1 MSTRELKSCLYHG
14 HIRHRRFEPISHA
27 FKYSMFMWYLD
38 LDEIDEVTKKLWF
51 FRLGKFGI
59 ASFDRSDYFNQ
70 SADHQDDD
78 LKQCVIKKVNAFYTL
93 NQRHAPTIQ
102 SVRLLANVRYFGVI
116 FNPVSFYYCFDENE
130 RLTSILAEITN
141 TPWDE
146 RHSYVL
152 PIADGKLDY
161 QSFDDAVIEV
171 EQLRETVSRFSF
183 SKAFHVSPFNPMNME
198 YNWVFKTP
206 GEGLSVHMD
215 NTIERS
221 DASVEKHF
229 DATMG
234 LHKEGLEHG
243 LNRLLK
249 QPLMTVKVVLGI
261 YWQALK
267 LWIKRSPFYDH
278 PDSVSDNQHN
288 NNANSAL

>member
-1 MSTRELKSCLYHG
+1 
-14 HIRHRRFEPISHA
+14 
-27 FKYSMFMWYLD
+27 MWYLD

-93 NQRHAPTIQ
+93 NQRHVPTIQ